1 MLSDNKEKYKLIEEY
16 IDYLLENSSFK
27 EPLWNIEKARSGKK
41 NKWNYIDGCM
51 ISAVLELYDVTKKKE
66 YLKFADE
73 FVSGFVCE
81 DGSINTFDFE
91 EYNLDNIRP
100 AKNLFKLFELTG
112 KHKYRLA
119 IDTVYEQLKFMP
131 RTKAGNFWHKKIYP
145 YQVWLDGL
153 YMAQPFYM
161 EYETKYNHMK
171 GCFDSFNQFENVE
184 KLMKDTKSGLYYHGY
199 DESRASNWC
208 DKNTG
213 LSKSFWLR
221 AIGWFILS
229 LVDTALSMEETL
241 YYEIRKLQS
250 MLKDLADSL
259 LKYQDKSGM
268 FYQVVDRASDKDN
281 YLETSGSAI
290 ISYTFLK
297 AARFKLLPKRYAK
310 IGLEIF
316 NAIIKRYLSFDSKNN
331 INLGGICL
339 VAGLGGKE
347 NRNGTPSYYYS
358 EPIVVN
364 EAKGIA
370 PFLMAYTEILRLKE
384 L

>member
-1 MLSDNKEKYKLIEEY
+1 
-16 IDYLLENSSFK
+16 
-27 EPLWNIEKARSGKK
+27 
-41 NKWNYIDGCM
+41 
-51 ISAVLELYDVTKKKE
+51 
-66 YLKFADE
+66 
-73 FVSGFVCE
+73 
-81 DGSINTFDFE
+81 
-91 EYNLDNIRP
+91 
-100 AKNLFKLFELTG
+100 
-112 KHKYRLA
+112 
-119 IDTVYEQLKFMP
+119 
-131 RTKAGNFWHKKIYP
+131 
-145 YQVWLDGL
+145 
-153 YMAQPFYM
+153 
-161 EYETKYNHMK
+161 
-171 GCFDSFNQFENVE
+171 
-184 KLMKDTKSGLYYHGY
+184 
-199 DESRASNWC
+199 
-208 DKNTG
+208 
-213 LSKSFWLR
+213 
-221 AIGWFILS
+221 
-229 LVDTALSMEETL
+229 
-241 YYEIRKLQS
+241 